1 MPSYIEIDKNG
12 SFPPSSNVGKMIF
25 GITSDEQAALTDH
38 LGNTTIIGGGSGM
51 QIPVPIICLTSN
63 TNSIGV
69 KFSDYGFDFTQ
80 NNPEIFLFRWRN
92 KRKSKKEIS
101 LGVFEKRVRPSKW
114 VHPTTDGADLKWEG
128 WKFFNGDQKYYK
140 PVFGYTYTGT
150 ITGRVTEWAIPSTIK
165 PYEEFQID
173 FNRYMFWNVFADDG
187 SSINFDVNVFD
198 GSYGT
203 FSPTSHG
210 SGGNYIAIGGSRQ
223 LKGNIVK
230 YSLAVGVDNPDAT
243 KTNGLCP
250 KIFGAFSEPF
260 YSIIEKN
267 GGIPNPYY
275 NIMLV
280 KYNHKNHTHVVT

>member
-1 MPSYIEIDKNG
+1 MPSYIEIDKNA

-51 QIPVPIICLTSN
+51 QIPVPMISLTSN

-92 KRKSKKEIS
+92 KRKSQIKDG
-101 LGVFEKRVRPSKW
+101 LGTVIGKRIRPSGW
-114 VHPTTDGADLKWEG
+114 VHPSTDGSDIKWEG
-128 WKFFNGDQKYYK
+128 WKFFNGEHKYIK
-140 PVFGYTYTGT
+140 PHGYTGT
-150 ITGRVTEWAIPSTIK
+150 ITGRVTEWSIPSTIK
-165 PYEEFQID
+165 PYEEFAID
-173 FNRYMFWNVFADDG
+173 FNRYMFWSVFANDG
-187 SSINFDVNVFD
+187 SSINFDTNVFD

-203 FSPTSHG
+203 FSPISHNDG
-210 SGGNYIAIGGSRQ
+210 TNTIYLGGLRGIR
-223 LKGNIVK
+223 GNVVK

-260 YSIIEKN
+260 YSIIEN
-267 GGIPNPYY
+267 NMGLPNPYY